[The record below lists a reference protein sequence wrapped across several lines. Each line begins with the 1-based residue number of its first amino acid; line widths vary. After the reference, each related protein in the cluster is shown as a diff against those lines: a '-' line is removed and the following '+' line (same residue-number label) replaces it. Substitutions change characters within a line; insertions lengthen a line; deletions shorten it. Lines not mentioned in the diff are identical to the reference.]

1 MRTFRPRWAGSG
13 EMAPFFAEVQLHG
26 RGTGTSGTPPRRQR
40 RTLTGSRRMLT
51 CGTLCRGAIW
61 SGAGELTRLQA
72 DSPRADPGKN
82 KQDSHAGLRQQHAQ
96 Q

>member
-1 MRTFRPRWAGSG
+1 MAQLMRIL
-13 EMAPFFAEVQLHG
+13 AEVQLHG
-26 RGTGTSGTPPRRQR
+26 RGTGTSGTRPRRQR
-40 RTLTGSRRMLT
+40 RTTTGSRRMLT

-82 KQDSHAGLRQQHAQ
+82 KQDPHAWLRQQHAQ